1 MLYKAEKIVPYAA
14 NEAPKSVQ
22 VEQMFDE
29 IAGRYDFLNHTL
41 SLGIDKRW
49 RKKGILTLR
58 DLLPQNIVDIATGTG
73 DLALE
78 ASRLLHPEKI
88 IGIDISEKMMDV
100 GREKIAQAGLAGKIS
115 FEWQNCSGLQ
125 MNDNIFDAAI
135 MAFGIRNFEDLDKS
149 LQEILRVLRPGG
161 RLMFLELS
169 TPEHFPMKQGYKIYS
184 QFIPLI
190 GQWISRSKAAYRYLP
205 ESIAAF
211 PQNAD
216 LKAIME
222 KNGFVG
228 TKYRKLS
235 FGLCTL
241 YSGEKSANCSN
252 VNFSP
257 SKTA

>member
-1 MLYKAEKIVPYAA
+1 MIYKAEKIVPYAA

-22 VEQMFDE
+22 VERMFDE
-29 IAGRYDFLNHTL
+29 IAGKYDFLNHTL

-49 RKKGILTLR
+49 RKEGILTLR
-58 DLLPQNIVDIATGTG
+58 DLFPQNILDIATGTG

-78 ASRLLHPEKI
+78 AYRLLHPEKI
-88 IGIDISEKMMDV
+88 VGIDISEKMMDV
-100 GREKIAQAGLAGKIS
+100 GREKIAQVGLAGKIS

-135 MAFGIRNFEDLDKS
+135 MAFGIRNFENLDKS

-169 TPEHFPMKQGYKIYS
+169 TPEYFPMKQGYKIYS
-184 QFIPLI
+184 QLIPFI

-222 KNGFVG
+222 KNGFIG

-241 YSGEKSANCSN
+241 YSGEKAANCSS
-252 VNFSP
+252 VSFSP